1 MKIAE
6 DQVEKTSRMNKNVK
20 TFIYNWMI
28 KEWYRKNKPEV
39 WVNEKGVY
47 KRLWWL
53 KEGDKPK

>member
-1 MKIAE
+1 
-6 DQVEKTSRMNKNVK
+6 MNKNVK